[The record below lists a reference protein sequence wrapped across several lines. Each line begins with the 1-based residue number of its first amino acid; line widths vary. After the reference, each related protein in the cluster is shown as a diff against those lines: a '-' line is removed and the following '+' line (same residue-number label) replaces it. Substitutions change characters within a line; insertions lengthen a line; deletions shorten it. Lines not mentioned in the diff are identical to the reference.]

1 MFVPLETVLCKPS
14 PFALSFSLITMVS
27 ELPLSFTEVTSYSCP
42 SVSPKLTISPTL
54 KTDASET
61 DIVVCPADSSALVVV
76 TAFCE

>member
-27 ELPLSFTEVTSYSCP
+27 ELPLSLTDVTSYSCP
-42 SVSPKLTISPTL
+42 PDSPKFTMSPTL
-54 KTDASET
+54 KTVAYQT
-61 DIVVCPADSSALVVV
+61 DIVVCPAASSALVVV